1 MKKFIMFFIAIVIII
16 LGCII
21 LKNKYEN
28 KNNSL
33 YFVRAGSIDI
43 DDLSYKDVLITEY
56 EKYQEVMLRY
66 QMEEAIS
73 KEEFEKYNFLVL
85 IIENDYCSGIVSDI
99 MDNGYKD
106 NIINLSVNID
116 SNCDMC
122 ATKNEM
128 YLVRFNKNY
137 IKDNYKVNM
146 DYSDINCVKE

>member
-1 MKKFIMFFIAIVIII
+1 MKKFIMFVVAGIIII
-16 LGCII
+16 LGY
-21 LKNKYEN
+21 LLLTKKYED
-28 KNNSL
+28 KSNSL

-43 DDLSYKDVLITEY
+43 DDLSYKDILITEY

-66 QMEEAIS
+66 QMEESIS

-85 IIENDYCSGIVSDI
+85 IIENDYCSGVVNDI
-99 MDNGYKD
+99 IDNGYKD
-106 NIINLSVNID
+106 NIINISVNID

-128 YLVRFNKNY
+128 YLVRFSKNY